1 MCSSM
6 LLVVQSTIVTASIV
20 RGSAPRPIT
29 ISLFLTRSWASAG
42 AASAT
47 TTRTTVTARKKER
60 IGSPFVSTTRG
71 RREPRVASDGYT
83 GLRLVSTTRGRREPR
98 VASDGYTGLRL
109 VSTTRGRREP
119 RVASDGYTGLLLNA
133 KLRIERV
140 AEPVAEEVHA
150 ERRQRQRRARKGGQP
165 PRDVEEVA
173 ALGQHRAPRGSG
185 RLNAE
190 AEE

>member
-29 ISLFLTRSWASAG
+29 ISLLLTRSWASAG

-60 IGSPFVSTTRG
+60 IKSP
-71 RREPRVASDGYT
+71 
-83 GLRLVSTTRGRREPR
+83 
-98 VASDGYTGLRL
+98 
-109 VSTTRGRREP
+109 
-119 RVASDGYTGLLLNA
+119 LNA

-140 AEPVAEEVHA
+140 AEPVAEAGQA
-150 ERRQRQRRARKGGQP
+150 ERRPRQGRARKGGQR
-165 PRDVEEVA
+165 PRADGEV
-173 ALGQHRAPRGSG
+173 APRGLRPHPRVRG
-185 RLNAE
+185 P
-190 AEE
+190 

>member
-29 ISLFLTRSWASAG
+29 ISLLLTRSWASAG
-42 AASAT
+42 AARAT
-47 TTRTTVTARKKER
+47 TMRTMVTARKKER
-60 IGSPFVSTTRG
+60 IGSPFLSMSGARRGTRM
-71 RREPRVASDGYT
+71 ASDWYT
-83 GLRLVSTTRGRREPR
+83 GLRS
-98 VASDGYTGLRL
+98 
-109 VSTTRGRREP
+109 
-119 RVASDGYTGLLLNA
+119 NA

-140 AEPVAEEVHA
+140 AEPVAEQVHA

-173 ALGQHRAPRGSG
+173 ALRQHRAPRGRG
-185 RLNAE
+185 RLNTE
-190 AEE
+190 AEERDGGLRHDELRELQTGHDED